1 MSNKVP
7 YGELFPI
14 IRLLAANRN
23 GSSATGKLGVESFKD
38 HPWDYAIW
46 RYALAS
52 MGERPGRSQRAY
64 QGRVCD
70 ADLVLG
76 HV

>member
-7 YGELFPI
+7 YGELIPI
-14 IRLLAANRN
+14 IRLLAAYRY

-52 MGERPGRSQRAY
+52 MGERPGGGQRAH

-70 ADLVLG
+70 TGLVLG
-76 HV
+76 HI

>member
-52 MGERPGRSQRAY
+52 MGERPGGGQRAH
-64 QGRVCD
+64 QGCVCD

-76 HV
+76 HI